1 MKLPAMPAGPPL
13 ARRDFVIAGVVTVLC
28 VVLFGVID
36 DPGEPAAGSLERTLG
51 AAAFVLITAPV
62 LWRRRAP
69 VQAAA
74 GFLVAVGLHVA
85 AFGTVTRCGL
95 VLPVSFVLGFA
106 AAANLPQREAL
117 LALGGIVAA
126 QAVMLL
132 DDGSA
137 GLDAMVIAVPAALAV
152 WAGGRIVRSRTA
164 LTEALTE
171 HNAEVRATREE
182 NARLEVATD
191 RVRLSA
197 ELDELLRRRLGELA
211 RLAEA
216 GGGDDAIGA
225 LQRIESESRATLDQM
240 RATVSLLRGDEDHIT
255 EPQPTLTHL
264 DALVLRAKG
273 DGASVVLTGSPRALP
288 AGLELSAYRVVE
300 HLLAATDE
308 GPGVEVEVNFGSDAL
323 EVTVAG
329 PARRRGEA
337 AIERARERVALH
349 HGTLAA
355 SSRGGRTH
363 VTAAFPVLAAV

>member
-1 MKLPAMPAGPPL
+1 M
-13 ARRDFVIAGVVTVLC
+13 R
-28 VVLFGVID
+28 
-36 DPGEPAAGSLERTLG
+36 AA
-51 AAAFVLITAPV
+51 
-62 LWRRRAP
+62 
-69 VQAAA
+69 
-74 GFLVAVGLHVA
+74 
-85 AFGTVTRCGL
+85 
-95 VLPVSFVLGFA
+95 
-106 AAANLPQREAL
+106 
-117 LALGGIVAA
+117 
-126 QAVMLL
+126 
-132 DDGSA
+132 
-137 GLDAMVIAVPAALAV
+137 
-152 WAGGRIVRSRTA
+152 
-164 LTEALTE
+164 
-171 HNAEVRATREE
+171 REE

-216 GGGDDAIGA
+216 GGGDDAVGA
-225 LQRIESESRATLDQM
+225 LRVIESESRATLDQM
-240 RATVSLLRGDEDHIT
+240 RATVNLLRGDEQHGT

-273 DGASVVLTGSPRALP
+273 EGARVALTGNPRALP

-300 HLLAATDE
+300 HLLAATDD

-323 EVTVAG
+323 EVSVAG

-355 SSRGGRTH
+355 SSRGGRTQ